1 MQSSWTLK
9 ENSTGELIVTVDGD
23 AWKKA
28 QKKVFNTVKNQ
39 MSFKGFR
46 KGQVPDA
53 LIRKQVGKKYLFS
66 LAAEEVANDA
76 LTFGIEEQKI
86 ELVDRPLL
94 DIKET
99 TEEAV
104 VLSFECTVSPEVT
117 LGEYKGLDIHKDEVV
132 VTDED
137 VENEVKAVQDRYADW
152 VLKEEGQTA
161 QQGDQVVI
169 DFVGTLDG
177 VPFEGG
183 QGNEYPLEL
192 GSNTF
197 IPGFEEQLVGV
208 KSEDVKDVVVTFP
221 EDYQEA
227 SLAGKEAVFKV
238 TVHDIKAKEL
248 PEVNDELIQKLKLEG
263 IETVDQ
269 FKDSKREELKTRKEN
284 QANSKFEDE
293 LMAQVTENATVDIP
307 AVMIEHE
314 VDSMYRNFTNQMQ
327 GSGFTSEQFLQAT
340 NQTEEGLKQTFV
352 PEAQKKVLN
361 SLVLDAIVKA
371 ENIEVSDEEAETEYN
386 SMSEQ
391 YGMPVEQIKSI
402 VSVENIK
409 ADLATRKALDLIK
422 ASVK

>member
-1 MQSSWTLK
+1 MMQSSWTLK

-137 VENEVKAVQDRYADW
+137 VENE
-152 VLKEEGQTA
+152 EFETTENQTTETTE
-161 QQGDQVVI
+161 
-169 DFVGTLDG
+169 F
-177 VPFEGG
+177 
-183 QGNEYPLEL
+183 
-192 GSNTF
+192 
-197 IPGFEEQLVGV
+197 
-208 KSEDVKDVVVTFP
+208 
-221 EDYQEA
+221 
-227 SLAGKEAVFKV
+227 
-238 TVHDIKAKEL
+238 
-248 PEVNDELIQKLKLEG
+248 VNDVQN
-263 IETVDQ
+263 
-269 FKDSKREELKTRKEN
+269 EN
-284 QANSKFEDE
+284 KG
-293 LMAQVTENATVDIP
+293 EN
-307 AVMIEHE
+307 
-314 VDSMYRNFTNQMQ
+314 
-327 GSGFTSEQFLQAT
+327 
-340 NQTEEGLKQTFV
+340 K
-352 PEAQKKVLN
+352 
-361 SLVLDAIVKA
+361 
-371 ENIEVSDEEAETEYN
+371 
-386 SMSEQ
+386 
-391 YGMPVEQIKSI
+391 
-402 VSVENIK
+402 
-409 ADLATRKALDLIK
+409 
-422 ASVK
+422 

>member
-28 QKKVFNTVKNQ
+28 HKKAFNTVKNQ

-327 GSGFTSEQFLQAT
+327 GSGFTAEQFLQAT

>member
-327 GSGFTSEQFLQAT
+327 CSGFTAEQFLQAT